1 VELRL
6 PGGVLLEKLLGR
18 ADGAPPFGLVLL
30 ELDDHLA
37 LPDLRVR
44 KVVQARQPLFVELA
58 GALGPVAGQSELLLL
73 QRRQALEG
81 GLTVAEAPE
90 LLRRRTTLALVTAPR
105 VREAGVGAP
114 DLGLEGALLGR
125 PVAEVGRTDREEGRP
140 LRDGASF
147 CNVYLGDGA
156 SARGANRVGP
166 ADRHEDERGRDRLG
180 ELHEDREKSDG
191 AEEGDDEPGEA
202 ARGEGGRLGGE
213 EGGLGFEGVVRRVHR
228 QRPSCW
234 LQR

>member
-1 VELRL
+1 M
-6 PGGVLLEKLLGR
+6 
-18 ADGAPPFGLVLL
+18 LL

-114 DLGLEGALLGR
+114 DLGLEELSDAR
-125 PVAEVGRTDREEGRP
+125 SRKSAERIAKRGVPFETAP
-140 LRDGASF
+140 SF

-180 ELHEDREKSDG
+180 KLHEDREKSDG

-213 EGGLGFEGVVRRVHR
+213 ALVSRVSFGAFDR